1 MFDEIRD
8 AASVVLVR
16 DRAGDPKVLVGQRG
30 SRAAFM
36 PNKYV
41 FPGGALDPDDS
52 SMQLLGRPSA
62 VCLDRLQIRS
72 GQIPVDQ
79 ILLCAV
85 REVWEETGLRLAE
98 YPDSPTT
105 ETEFPGIWM
114 EFCRSGLRPSADGLI
129 FFSRAIT
136 PPGRTR
142 RFDARFFFG
151 DIDSIPLSGDPDDFS
166 AASDELANLQWIP
179 LEAAGRLNIAF
190 ITSLVLAELTRMIQL
205 DGPPDRVPFRYQE
218 DGVGRLDYL

>member
-1 MFDEIRD
+1 MIDKIRD

-16 DRAGDPKVLVGQRG
+16 DRTTDPKVLVGQRG
-30 SRAAFM
+30 SSAVFM

-41 FPGGALDPDDS
+41 FPGGALDPDDN
-52 SMQLLGRPSA
+52 SMRLLGKPSA
-62 VCLDRLQIRS
+62 ACLERLKIRS
-72 GQIPVDQ
+72 GQVPVDQ

-98 YPDSPTT
+98 CPDRPAP
-105 ETEFPGIWM
+105 ETEIPGIWK
-114 EFCRSGLRPSADGLI
+114 EFCRSGLRPSAKGLI

-151 DIDSIPLSGDPDDFS
+151 DIDSIALSGDPDNFG
-166 AASDELANLQWIP
+166 AASDELANLQWIT

-190 ITSLVLAELTRMIQL
+190 ITSQVLAELTRIVQL

-218 DGVGRLDYL
+218 NGVGRLDYL